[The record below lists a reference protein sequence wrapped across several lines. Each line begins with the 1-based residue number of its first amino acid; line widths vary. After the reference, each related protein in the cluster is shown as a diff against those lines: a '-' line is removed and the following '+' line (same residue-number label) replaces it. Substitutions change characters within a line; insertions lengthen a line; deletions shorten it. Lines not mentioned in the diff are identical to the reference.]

1 VIAPIVMEKIKD
13 STHPFKDRLAN
24 VMKLLDIKTKADFY
38 RTAKID
44 PAQFYRVSDGFQ
56 NPGFG
61 FLEKMA
67 VAFPQLNIGWF
78 LSGEGEMELG
88 RLDSSEQKILENYR
102 KLPDEGKIGFE
113 VRAILYEREYLE
125 HKELTGNIVDEAMN
139 NENKY
144 PLMSFNLNN
153 RLQVLQN
160 SRVRKLILI
169 QQKSFKLTELSLS
182 ELKSELKSQMHDNE
196 EEIQKLISLDAE
208 YIRQMYTETKTN
220 EE

>member
-1 VIAPIVMEKIKD
+1 MEKIKD

-78 LSGEGEMELG
+78 LSGEGEMNLD
-88 RLDSSEQKILENYR
+88 RLDSAEKKILENYR

-125 HKELTGNIVDEAMN
+125 HKELTENIVDEAMN

>member
-1 VIAPIVMEKIKD
+1 MEKIKD

-44 PAQFYRVSDGFQ
+44 PAQFYRVTDGFQ

-78 LSGEGEMELG
+78 LSGEGKMI
-88 RLDSSEQKILENYR
+88 LDRVNDTEKTILENYR

-113 VRAILYEREYLE
+113 VRTSLYEREYSE
-125 HKELTGNIVDEAMN
+125 HKELMGNIVDVAMN
-139 NENKY
+139 NENKL
-144 PLMSFNLNN
+144 PFMSWELYN

-160 SRVRKLILI
+160 LRVNKIISI
-169 QQKSFKLTELSLS
+169 QKESFEMALLSS
-182 ELKSELKSQMHDNE
+182 SELKSQLENNE
-196 EEIQKLISLDAE
+196 ADILKLISLDAE
-208 YIRQMYTETKTN
+208 YMKEFLT
-220 EE
+220 

>member
-1 VIAPIVMEKIKD
+1 VIAPIVMEKIKN
-13 STHPFKDRLAN
+13 STHPFKVRLAN

-78 LSGEGEMELG
+78 LSGEGEMNLD
-88 RLDSSEQKILENYR
+88 RLDSAEKKILENYR

-125 HKELTGNIVDEAMN
+125 HKELTENIVDEAMN

>member
-1 VIAPIVMEKIKD
+1 MEKIKD

-24 VMKLLDIKTKADFY
+24 VMKSLDIKTKADFY

-44 PAQFYRVSDGFQ
+44 PAQFYRVTDGFQ

-78 LSGEGEMELG
+78 LSGEGEMNLD
-88 RLDSSEQKILENYR
+88 RLDSAEKKILENYR

-125 HKELTGNIVDEAMN
+125 HKELTENIVDEAMN

-208 YIRQMYTETKTN
+208 YIRQMYTD
-220 EE
+220 

>member
-1 VIAPIVMEKIKD
+1 MEKIKD

-44 PAQFYRVSDGFQ
+44 PAQFYRVTDGFQ

-78 LSGEGEMELG
+78 LSGEGEMNLD
-88 RLDSSEQKILENYR
+88 RLDSSEKKILENYR

-113 VRAILYEREYLE
+113 VQTNLYEREYLE

-160 SRVRKLILI
+160 SRVRKHILI

-182 ELKSELKSQMHDNE
+182 ELKSELKSQMDDNE

-208 YIRQMYTETKTN
+208 YIRQMYTD
-220 EE
+220 

>member
-1 VIAPIVMEKIKD
+1 MEKIKN
-13 STHPFKDRLAN
+13 STHPFKVRLAN

-44 PAQFYRVSDGFQ
+44 PAQFYRVTDGFQ

-78 LSGEGEMELG
+78 LSGEGEMELD

-125 HKELTGNIVDEAMN
+125 HKELTENIVDEAMN

>member
-1 VIAPIVMEKIKD
+1 MEKIKD

-24 VMKLLDIKTKADFY
+24 VMKSLDIKTKADFY

-44 PAQFYRVSDGFQ
+44 PAQFYRVTDGFQ

-78 LSGEGEMELG
+78 LSGEGEMELD

>member
-1 VIAPIVMEKIKD
+1 MEKIKD

-24 VMKLLDIKTKADFY
+24 VMKSLDIKTKADFY

-44 PAQFYRVSDGFQ
+44 PAQFYRVTDGIQ

-78 LSGEGEMELG
+78 LSGEGEMELD

-125 HKELTGNIVDEAMN
+125 HKELTENIVDEAMN

>member
-1 VIAPIVMEKIKD
+1 MEKIKD

-44 PAQFYRVSDGFQ
+44 PAQFYRVTDGFQ

-78 LSGEGEMELG
+78 LSGEGEMI
-88 RLDSSEQKILENYR
+88 LDRVNDTEKTILENYR

-113 VRAILYEREYLE
+113 VRTNLYDREYLE
-125 HKELTGNIVDEAMN
+125 HKELMGNIVDVAMN
-139 NENKY
+139 NENKL
-144 PLMSFNLNN
+144 PFMSWELYN

-160 SRVRKLILI
+160 LRVNKIISI
-169 QQKSFKLTELSLS
+169 QKKSFEMAVLSS
-182 ELKSELKSQMHDNE
+182 SELKSQLENTE

-208 YIRQMYTETKTN
+208 YMKEFLTQTN

>member
-1 VIAPIVMEKIKD
+1 MEKIKD

-44 PAQFYRVSDGFQ
+44 PAQFYRVTDGFQ

-78 LSGEGEMELG
+78 LSGEGKMI
-88 RLDSSEQKILENYR
+88 LDRVNDTEKTILENYR

-113 VRAILYEREYLE
+113 VRTSLYEREYLE
-125 HKELTGNIVDEAMN
+125 HKELMGNIVDVAMN
-139 NENKY
+139 NENKL
-144 PLMSFNLNN
+144 PFMSWELYN

-160 SRVRKLILI
+160 LRVNKIISI
-169 QQKSFKLTELSLS
+169 QKESFEMALLSS
-182 ELKSELKSQMHDNE
+182 SELKSQLENNE
-196 EEIQKLISLDAE
+196 ADILKLISLDAE
-208 YIRQMYTETKTN
+208 YMKEFLT
-220 EE
+220 

>member
-1 VIAPIVMEKIKD
+1 MEKIKN
-13 STHPFKDRLAN
+13 STHPFKVRLAN

-44 PAQFYRVSDGFQ
+44 PAQFYRVTDGFQ

-78 LSGEGEMELG
+78 LSGEGEMNLD
-88 RLDSSEQKILENYR
+88 RLDSAEKKILENYR

-125 HKELTGNIVDEAMN
+125 HKELTENIVDEAMN

-208 YIRQMYTETKTN
+208 YIRQMYTD
-220 EE
+220 

>member
-1 VIAPIVMEKIKD
+1 MIAPIVMEKIKD

-44 PAQFYRVSDGFQ
+44 PAQFYRVTDGFQ

-78 LSGEGEMELG
+78 LSGEGKMI
-88 RLDSSEQKILENYR
+88 LDRVNDTEETILENYR

-125 HKELTGNIVDEAMN
+125 HKELTENIVDEAMN

>member
-1 VIAPIVMEKIKD
+1 MIAPIVMEKIKD

-78 LSGEGEMELG
+78 LSGEGEMELD

-125 HKELTGNIVDEAMN
+125 HKELTENIVDEAMN

>member
-1 VIAPIVMEKIKD
+1 
-13 STHPFKDRLAN
+13 
-24 VMKLLDIKTKADFY
+24 MKLLDIKTKADFY

-44 PAQFYRVSDGFQ
+44 PAQFYRVTDGFQ

-78 LSGEGEMELG
+78 LSGEGEMELD

-125 HKELTGNIVDEAMN
+125 HKELTENIVDEAMN

>member
-1 VIAPIVMEKIKD
+1 MEKIKD

-24 VMKLLDIKTKADFY
+24 VMKSLDIKTKADFY

-44 PAQFYRVSDGFQ
+44 PAQFYRVTDGFQ

-78 LSGEGEMELG
+78 LSGEGEMNLD
-88 RLDSSEQKILENYR
+88 RLDSAEKKILENYR

-125 HKELTGNIVDEAMN
+125 HKELTENIVDEAMN

>member
-1 VIAPIVMEKIKD
+1 MIAPIVMEKIKD

-24 VMKLLDIKTKADFY
+24 VMKSLDIKTKADFY

-78 LSGEGEMELG
+78 LSGEGEMELD

-208 YIRQMYTETKTN
+208 YIRQMYTD
-220 EE
+220 

>member
-1 VIAPIVMEKIKD
+1 MEKIKD

-44 PAQFYRVSDGFQ
+44 PAQFYRVTDGFQ

-78 LSGEGEMELG
+78 LSGEGEMI
-88 RLDSSEQKILENYR
+88 LDRVNDTEKTILENYR

-113 VRAILYEREYLE
+113 VRTSLYEREYLE
-125 HKELTGNIVDEAMN
+125 HKELMGNIVDVAMN
-139 NENKY
+139 NENKL
-144 PLMSFNLNN
+144 PFMSWELYN

-160 SRVRKLILI
+160 LRVNKIISI
-169 QQKSFKLTELSLS
+169 QKESFEMALLSS
-182 ELKSELKSQMHDNE
+182 SDLKSQLENTE
-196 EEIQKLISLDAE
+196 AGIQKLISLDAE
-208 YIRQMYTETKTN
+208 YMKEFLTQTN

>member
-1 VIAPIVMEKIKD
+1 MIAPIVMEKIKD

-78 LSGEGEMELG
+78 LSGEGKMI
-88 RLDSSEQKILENYR
+88 LDRVNDTEETILENYR

-125 HKELTGNIVDEAMN
+125 HKELTENIVDEAMN

>member
-1 VIAPIVMEKIKD
+1 MEKIKD

-24 VMKLLDIKTKADFY
+24 VMKSLDIKTKADFY

-44 PAQFYRVSDGFQ
+44 PAQFYRVTDGFQ

-78 LSGEGEMELG
+78 LSGEGEMNLD
-88 RLDSSEQKILENYR
+88 RLDSAEKKILENYR

-113 VRAILYEREYLE
+113 VRTSLYEREYSE
-125 HKELTGNIVDEAMN
+125 HKELMGNIVDVAMN
-139 NENKY
+139 NENKL
-144 PLMSFNLNN
+144 PFMSWELYN

-160 SRVRKLILI
+160 SRVNKII
-169 QQKSFKLTELSLS
+169 STQKKPSKMVLFDTS
-182 ELKSELKSQMHDNE
+182 ELNELNELNELKSQLVNTE
-196 EEIQKLISLDAE
+196 EEIKKLISLDAE
-208 YIRQMYTETKTN
+208 YIRQMYTD
-220 EE
+220 

>member
-1 VIAPIVMEKIKD
+1 MEKIKD

-78 LSGEGEMELG
+78 LSGEGEMELD

-125 HKELTGNIVDEAMN
+125 HKELTENIVDEAMN

>member
-1 VIAPIVMEKIKD
+1 MEKIKD

-24 VMKLLDIKTKADFY
+24 VMKSLDIKTKADFY

-44 PAQFYRVSDGFQ
+44 PAQFYRVTDGFQ

-78 LSGEGEMELG
+78 LSGEGEMNLD
-88 RLDSSEQKILENYR
+88 RLDSSEKKILENYR

-125 HKELTGNIVDEAMN
+125 HKELTENIVDEAMN

-196 EEIQKLISLDAE
+196 EEIHKLISLDAE

>member
-1 VIAPIVMEKIKD
+1 MEKIKD

-44 PAQFYRVSDGFQ
+44 PAQFYRVTDGFQ

-78 LSGEGEMELG
+78 LSGEGEMI
-88 RLDSSEQKILENYR
+88 LDRVNDTEKTILENYR

-113 VRAILYEREYLE
+113 VRTSLYEREYSE
-125 HKELTGNIVDEAMN
+125 HKELMGNIVDVAMN
-139 NENKY
+139 NENKL
-144 PLMSFNLNN
+144 PFMSWELYN

-160 SRVRKLILI
+160 LRVNKIISI
-169 QQKSFKLTELSLS
+169 QKGSSEMTVLSS
-182 ELKSELKSQMHDNE
+182 SDLKSQLENTE
-196 EEIQKLISLDAE
+196 AGIQKLISLDAE
-208 YIRQMYTETKTN
+208 YMNEFLTQKN

>member
-1 VIAPIVMEKIKD
+1 MEKIKN
-13 STHPFKDRLAN
+13 STHPFKVRLAN

-78 LSGEGEMELG
+78 LSGEGEMNLD
-88 RLDSSEQKILENYR
+88 RLDSAEKKILENYR

-125 HKELTGNIVDEAMN
+125 HKELTENIVDEAMN

>member
-1 VIAPIVMEKIKD
+1 MEKIKD

-24 VMKLLDIKTKADFY
+24 VMKSLDIKTKADFY

-44 PAQFYRVSDGFQ
+44 PAQFYRVTDGFQ

-78 LSGEGEMELG
+78 LSGEGEMELD

-125 HKELTGNIVDEAMN
+125 HKELTENIVDEAMN

>member
-1 VIAPIVMEKIKD
+1 MEKIKD

-78 LSGEGEMELG
+78 LSGEGEMELD

>member
-78 LSGEGEMELG
+78 LSGEGEMNLD
-88 RLDSSEQKILENYR
+88 RLDSAEKKILENYR

-125 HKELTGNIVDEAMN
+125 HKELTENIVDEAMN